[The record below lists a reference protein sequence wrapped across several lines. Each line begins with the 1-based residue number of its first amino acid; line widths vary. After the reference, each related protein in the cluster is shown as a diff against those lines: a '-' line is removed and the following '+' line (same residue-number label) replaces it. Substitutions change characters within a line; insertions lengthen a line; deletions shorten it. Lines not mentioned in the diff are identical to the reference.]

1 MGSEQDVA
9 QGTQEN
15 RPGLL
20 TIWQPAQDNE
30 PDMFK
35 KLRWTIL
42 TPWLDSPAAELF
54 CSLEKVF
61 SLSGT
66 PVAKDKKSV
75 VFKISAGT
83 NTFYVKR
90 YHRTKGKHIWFRF
103 SRMNKEAENQLLFK
117 QLKIPAAE
125 VVAYGEEH
133 IFNKTARGALITLAV
148 ENAVDLATTAQ
159 ENPRLLQNRGWA
171 RQVIKQVARIARTLH
186 DYRFCHN
193 DLKWRNILVT
203 QDEENPQV
211 YLIDCPVGQ
220 RLPAFLLPRRII
232 KDLACLDK
240 VAKYQLSRT
249 QRLLFFK
256 EYTQRKRLIAADKT
270 MIREILL
277 FFQGRE

>member
-1 MGSEQDVA
+1 
-9 QGTQEN
+9 
-15 RPGLL
+15 
-20 TIWQPAQDNE
+20 
-30 PDMFK
+30 MFK
-35 KLRWTIL
+35 KLRWKIL

-90 YHRTKGKHIWFRF
+90 YRRTKGKHVWFRF

-125 VVAYGEEH
+125 IVAYGEEH
-133 IFNKTARGALITLAV
+133 IFNKIARGALITLAV

-159 ENPRLLQNRGWA
+159 ENPRLMQNRRWA

-220 RLPAFLLPRRII
+220 RWPAFLLPRRII

-249 QRLLFFK
+249 QRLFFFK

>member
-9 QGTQEN
+9 QGAEED

-20 TIWQPAQDNE
+20 ILWQPAQDNK

-75 VFKISAGT
+75 VFKISAGA

-90 YHRTKGKHIWFRF
+90 YHRTKGKHVWFRF

-148 ENAVDLATTAQ
+148 ENAVDLATSAQ
-159 ENPRLLQNRGWA
+159 ENPRLLQNRRWA
-171 RQVIKQVARIARTLH
+171 RQVIKQVARITRTLH

-220 RLPAFLLPRRII
+220 RLPALLLPRRII
-232 KDLACLDK
+232 KDLACLDT

-249 QRLLFFK
+249 QRLFFFK